1 MAAQQRDYYEVL
13 GVAKESDPKVIKD
26 AFREL
31 ALKYHPDRNKE
42 SGAEERFKEIAEAYA
57 VLSDPKKRADYDA
70 RGFAGVAGFS
80 RDDLFGGINF
90 EDIFSGLN
98 IGLGRDSLFEHFF
111 HRRSAGPA
119 RGANVEVDVMVS
131 LERVAKG
138 GEVKVE
144 LSHPAPCPAC
154 HGSGEVDGAAPQTCE
169 ACHGTGRITHSR
181 RDDKAHVLI
190 QHVTVCAACEG
201 RGITH
206 PHPCPQ
212 CQGRGE
218 SPQHEALAVK
228 IPVGAEEGL
237 LLRVPGKGMPS
248 ADAGGVAGDLF
259 AVVRTE
265 PDPRFE
271 RVGAD
276 LLQRAYISVADAA
289 LGATLTVPTL
299 EGSACVVV
307 PPGTQP
313 DAVLRL
319 KNKGLPGFGDAPHGD
334 MYVRLAVW
342 IPEKLSPAM
351 QSLFQQLRVLEAS
364 SAPPSGI
371 HVGA

>member
-1 MAAQQRDYYEVL
+1 MADQQRDYYEVL
-13 GVAKESDPKVIKD
+13 GVAKDADPKTIKD

-42 SGAEERFKEIAEAYA
+42 TGAEERFKEIAEAYA
-57 VLSDPKKRADYDA
+57 ILSDPKKRADYDA

-80 RDDLFGGINF
+80 REDLFGGINF
-90 EDIFSGLN
+90 EEVFSGLN
-98 IGLGRDSLFEHFF
+98 MGFGHDSLFEHFF

-131 LERVAKG
+131 LERVANG

-144 LSHPAPCPAC
+144 LSRPAHCPAC
-154 HGSGEVDGAAPQTCE
+154 HGSGEVDGAAPPRCE

-190 QHVTVCAACEG
+190 QHVTVCAVCEG
-201 RGITH
+201 RGFTH
-206 PHPCPQ
+206 PHPCPT

-218 SPQHEALAVK
+218 VPQNEVLVVK

-237 LLRVPGKGMPS
+237 VLRVAGKGMPS
-248 ADAGGVAGDLF
+248 PEVGGVAGDLF

-276 LLQRAYISVADAA
+276 LLQRAEISVADAA
-289 LGATLTVPTL
+289 LGTTLTVPTL
-299 EGSACVVV
+299 EGSATVVV

-313 DAVLRL
+313 DAALRL
-319 KNKGLPGFGDAPHGD
+319 KNKGLPGFDGAPHGD
-334 MYVRLAVW
+334 MYVRLAVR
-342 IPEKLSPAM
+342 IPEKLSPDMRA
-351 QSLFQQLRVLEAS
+351 LFQQLRVLEAS
-364 SAPPSGI
+364 AAPSSGV

>member
-1 MAAQQRDYYEVL
+1 MADQQRDYYEVL
-13 GVAKESDPKVIKD
+13 GVAKNADPKAIKD

-42 SGAEERFKEIAEAYA
+42 PGAEAQFKEIAEAYA
-57 VLSDPKKRADYDA
+57 ILSDPKKRADYDA

-80 RDDLFGGINF
+80 REDLFGGINF

-98 IGLGRDSLFEHFF
+98 IGFGRDSLFEQFF

-119 RGANVEVDVMVS
+119 RGANVQVDVIVS

-138 GEVKVE
+138 GEVPIE
-144 LSHPAPCPAC
+144 LFRPAQCPAC
-154 HGSGEVDGAAPQTCE
+154 HGSGEVGGAAPPKCE
-169 ACHGTGRITHSR
+169 ACGGTGRITQSR

-190 QHVTVCAACEG
+190 QHVTVCAACDG
-201 RGITH
+201 RGFTH
-206 PHPCPQ
+206 PHPCPP

-218 SPQHEALAVK
+218 VPQNEVLAVK

-237 LLRVPGKGMPS
+237 VLRIPGKGMPS
-248 ADAGGVAGDLF
+248 PEAGGVAGDLF

-265 PDPRFE
+265 ADPRFE
-271 RVGAD
+271 RAGAD
-276 LLQRAYISVADAA
+276 LLQRADISVADAA
-289 LGATLTVPTL
+289 LGTTLTVPTL
-299 EGSACVVV
+299 EGSATVVV

-313 DAVLRL
+313 DAVLRM
-319 KNKGLPGFGDAPHGD
+319 KNKGLPGFDGAPHGD
-334 MYVRLAVW
+334 MYVRLAVR

-351 QSLFQQLRVLEAS
+351 QALFQQLRVLEAS
-364 SAPPSGI
+364 AAPSSAYM
-371 HVGA
+371 